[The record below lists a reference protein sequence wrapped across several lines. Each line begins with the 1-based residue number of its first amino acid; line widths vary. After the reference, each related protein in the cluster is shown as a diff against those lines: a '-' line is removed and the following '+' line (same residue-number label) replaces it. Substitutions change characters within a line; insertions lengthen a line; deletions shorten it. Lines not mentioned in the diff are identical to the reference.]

1 MAMSATITLYLYDKM
16 IVEKFKSAPYYNNFL
31 AFRP

>member
-16 IVEKFKSAPYYNNFL
+16 VAEKFKSAPYFNNFL